1 MTALRSYGIPAMF
14 SLVRKP
20 TERTLTPKQDSKA
33 TGYRLPWNSKAL
45 RKAAGRIV
53 TSLWAKSLP

>member
-1 MTALRSYGIPAMF
+1 MQFL
-14 SLVRKP
+14 SLVLFLKCFYEHINSFLLQ
-20 TERTLTPKQDSKA
+20 TKLLTLNRFPW
-33 TGYRLPWNSKAL
+33 RLKAL